1 MADKSFE
8 EIMAEEK
15 ANHEKKVKEFTKK
28 GKVFKLESKGP
39 GVVPQ
44 DIYDR
49 DFRDPDDPD
58 YKGGK

>member
-1 MADKSFE
+1 MKEKSFK

-15 ANHEKKVKEFTKK
+15 ANHQKKLKEFAAK
-28 GKVFKLESKGP
+28 GKEFKLEATGP

-49 DFRDPDDPD
+49 HFRDPDDPD